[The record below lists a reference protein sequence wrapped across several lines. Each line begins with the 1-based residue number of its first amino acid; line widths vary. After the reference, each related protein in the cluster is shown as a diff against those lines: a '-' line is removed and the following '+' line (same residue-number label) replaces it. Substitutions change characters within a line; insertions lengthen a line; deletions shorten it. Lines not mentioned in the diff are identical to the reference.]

1 MQPEESVTYFVR
13 YRGVPDP
20 QDDFADYYRRQHARI
35 LLEMP
40 GISRLVLHVP
50 TGWSDP
56 FKVVP
61 DDTDFLA
68 EMTFPNAEVFAAALR
83 SEARAEARADLVNV
97 TRGRPIEVTHQA
109 MRSLRVL

>member
-1 MQPEESVTYFVR
+1 MEPAESVTYFVR
-13 YRGVPDP
+13 YRGVPKP
-20 QDDFADYYRRQHARI
+20 HGDFTDYYRRQHARI

-50 TGWSDP
+50 TEWDDP

-68 EMTFPNAEVFAAALR
+68 EMTFPNAQVLAAALQ
-83 SEARAEARADLVNV
+83 SKAREDARADFVNV
-97 TRGRPIEVTHQA
+97 ARGQPMQVTHQA